1 MAQPTQIG
9 AALSTAAKQNEN
21 ILPQVSQQ
29 LSPALQQK
37 TMLVREQFGNKAEFL
52 TKFNPSTQIAAA
64 KNTEWAFFGNS
75 PSLVIMNKTYGE
87 NMATMWLMPQIFDLV
102 VYCNSKGTLN
112 EQQIQFLAE
121 AIANEYF
128 YLKASELLLF
138 FYRFKLG
145 KYGQFYGVVD
155 PMRVTMALEEFIKER
170 NQALAKKERE
180 AEEAERAKWA
190 ENAVSAQEYC
200 RQMGYPEMDNIADIM
215 AYTWKLEEEK
225 VKPPTSCET
234 KG

>member
-1 MAQPTQIG
+1 
-9 AALSTAAKQNEN
+9 
-21 ILPQVSQQ
+21 
-29 LSPALQQK
+29 
-37 TMLVREQFGNKAEFL
+37 MLVREQFGNKAEFL
-52 TKFNPSTQIAAA
+52 TKFNPGTQIAAA

-145 KYGQFYGVVD
+145 RYGQFYGMVD
-155 PMRVTMALEEFIKER
+155 PMRVTMALEEFLKER
-170 NQALAKKERE
+170 SMEIARRERE
-180 AEEAERAKWA
+180 
-190 ENAVSAQEYC
+190 
-200 RQMGYPEMDNIADIM
+200 
-215 AYTWKLEEEK
+215 EEESRHNSIAEGAISPSEWCRMQGLPQFNDVLSASRYMWK
-225 VKPPTSCET
+225 CEEFVNALLILLST
-234 KG
+234 LSLICQSFEQQ